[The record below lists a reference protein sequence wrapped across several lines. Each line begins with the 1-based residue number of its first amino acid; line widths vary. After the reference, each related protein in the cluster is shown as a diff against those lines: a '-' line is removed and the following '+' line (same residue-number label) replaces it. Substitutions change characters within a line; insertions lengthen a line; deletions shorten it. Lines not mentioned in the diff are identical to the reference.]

1 MMGSKGE
8 ELRKNRL
15 FWVLYRKGFY
25 NVFEKNSELYTFNED
40 DYKDC
45 MRAYYSLYQRILAR
59 IFFWNYAYSFLKKGK
74 VQEVLRD
81 YFDYFNEKQQYF
93 RIYSFHDDTIMV
105 MADTVAEDATI
116 ACGDLEN
123 IIGESSKNYP
133 SGALGDIHAKSGFA
147 NKCLDD

>member
-1 MMGSKGE
+1 MGSTRE
-8 ELRKNRL
+8 EFRRNSL

-25 NVFEKNSELYTFNED
+25 NVFEKKSGFYIFNED
-40 DYKDC
+40 DYEDC
-45 MRAYYSLYQRILAR
+45 MRAYFSLYQRILAR
-59 IFFWNYAYSFLKKGK
+59 IFFWNYAYSFLKKEK
-74 VQEVLRD
+74 VQEILRD
-81 YFDYFNEKQQYF
+81 YFDYFNEQQEYF
-93 RIYSFHDDTIMV
+93 RIHSFQGDTIMV

-133 SGALGDIHAKSGFA
+133 SGVLGDVHAKSGFA